1 MMLVWI
7 ILFFGAAYFAYGLL
21 TTNPNK
27 RVFAGD
33 LPSDEV
39 VNGYLLPKEV
49 IDDDEEELTK
59 TVVDAFTAQT
69 LGKKKDIGNDDLT
82 FHEPHWG
89 HTNGVLRG
97 NLQINQIDNLPEAF
111 RVGLFAQEAAYPVV
125 ARSGLARDY
134 DLGFAI
140 NRLAVKL
147 DMPKNIPN
155 AYAASGEAPELDLLM
170 VAGVSQQ
177 NSDNHT
183 FFVRDGRQM
192 AIAGAL
198 KPPSIKTL
206 KMLSN
211 WRNLA
216 LLLRVKKRVGRLS
229 AIARTTPESA
239 KGWAGKAYYGLGP
252 FKLGDGAMKF
262 RITPKQSHDVAD
274 FDPLKSDVTQ
284 KYKDNMDQWLNE
296 GRTAEFTLS
305 VQLAT
310 PDCIPE
316 PEAEDPPKGVM
327 AAEYCDII
335 WDETK
340 SPFIDVGTLSLGADQ
355 AINSAELAGR
365 LQFNSWNT
373 YDCMR
378 PLGQLFRARK
388 HVHAAHSNVRVE
400 HLYGGKPGEM
410 VGKCPFAV

>member
-1 MMLVWI
+1 MTFIWI
-7 ILFFGAAYFAYGLL
+7 ILFLGAAYFVYGLL
-21 TTNPNK
+21 ATNPNK

-39 VNGYLLPKEV
+39 VNGYLLPKEI
-49 IDDDEEELTK
+49 IDDDEEGLTK
-59 TVVDAFTAQT
+59 KVVDAFSAQT
-69 LGKKKDIGNDDLT
+69 RGKTKNIGSDDPT

-97 NLQINQIDNLPEAF
+97 TLQINQIDNLPEAF
-111 RVGLFAQEAAYPVV
+111 RVGLFAQKADYPVV

-147 DMPKNIPN
+147 EMPENIPN
-155 AYAASGEAPELDLLM
+155 AYAASGEARELDLLM
-170 VAGVSQQ
+170 VAANAQQ
-177 NSDNHT
+177 NDDSHT

-198 KPPSIKTL
+198 KPPSMQTL

-216 LLLRVKKRVGRLS
+216 LLLRVKARVGRLS
-229 AIARTTPESA
+229 ATARKAPENA
-239 KGWAGKAYYGLGP
+239 KGWAGKPYYGLGP

-262 RITPKQSHDVAD
+262 RITPNQIHDVAE

-284 KYKDNMDQWLNE
+284 TYKDNMDQWLNE

-310 PDCIPE
+310 SDCIPE
-316 PEAEDPPKGVM
+316 PGPEDPPKGVM

-340 SPFIDVGTLSLGADQ
+340 SAYIDVGTLSLSADQ

-373 YDCMR
+373 YDSMR

-400 HLYGGKPGEM
+400 HLYGGKAGEM
-410 VGKCPFAV
+410 VGKCPFAG